1 MFRVTVLKKK
11 DLIKYFVILILTIIT
26 ILGLTK
32 YFNNLKKLDLQV
44 YANDGEI
51 QEAPPNEGLFDYD
64 LTGCIDTT
72 SAIVGSVNNNNA
84 PDTRKDEKNIYEEIL
99 KSQIGAI
106 ENLSPEQKEGATEEK
121 LAENNEPQ
129 TQEETAPKD
138 NSEQEN
144 EVQLAKSGLPTE
156 VVTQNPINLSF
167 NTEYGAVKI
176 KNGTSFELTNEIME
190 PNINIENKNILLFHT
205 HTCESYTSSE
215 KFPYTPT
222 GNYRTTD
229 LNFTVARVGDELE
242 SHLKQYGYNVI
253 HDKTYHDYPSYNGSY
268 TNSLATVEG
277 ILKQTPADI
286 IFDIHRDAIGSRSD
300 YAPCVKIGDDVAAQI
315 MFVIGTS
322 EGGLWH
328 PNWKQNLKFAIKVQQ
343 KAEEMY
349 PGLFKPMTLTK
360 YRYNQHTGKF
370 ASIIEVGATG
380 NTLEQCNNSMKYL
393 AKVLD
398 EVIH

>member
-106 ENLSPEQKEGATEEK
+106 ENLAPEQKEGATEEK

-129 TQEETAPKD
+129 TQEDTAPKD

-144 EVQLAKSGLPTE
+144 KVQLAKSGLPTE

-167 NTEYGAVKI
+167 NAEYGAVKI

-190 PNINIENKNILLFHT
+190 PNINIDNKNILLFHT

>member
-106 ENLSPEQKEGATEEK
+106 ENLAPEQKEGATEEK

-129 TQEETAPKD
+129 TQEDTAPKD

-144 EVQLAKSGLPTE
+144 KVQLAKSGLPTE

-167 NTEYGAVKI
+167 NAEYGAVKI
-176 KNGTSFELTNEIME
+176 KNGTSFELTNEMME

>member
-106 ENLSPEQKEGATEEK
+106 ENLVPEQKEGATEEK

-129 TQEETAPKD
+129 TQEDTAPKD

-144 EVQLAKSGLPTE
+144 KVQLAKSGLPTE

-167 NTEYGAVKI
+167 NAEYGAVKI

-328 PNWKQNLKFAIKVQQ
+328 PNWKQNLKFAVKVQQ

>member
-106 ENLSPEQKEGATEEK
+106 ENLVPEQKEGATEEK

-156 VVTQNPINLSF
+156 VVTQNPINLNF
-167 NTEYGAVKI
+167 NAEYGAVKI
-176 KNGTSFELTNEIME
+176 KNGTSFELTNEMME

-328 PNWKQNLKFAIKVQQ
+328 PNWKQNFKFAVKVQQ